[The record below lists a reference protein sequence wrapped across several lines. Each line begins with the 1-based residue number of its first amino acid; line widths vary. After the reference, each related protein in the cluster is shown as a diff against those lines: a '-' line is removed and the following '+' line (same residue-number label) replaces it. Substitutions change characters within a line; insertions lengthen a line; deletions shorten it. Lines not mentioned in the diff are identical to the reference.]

1 MSQIM
6 FHGYRYIGGK
16 TDTIFYLY
24 TEATN
29 RVRKK
34 KREKDSNNK
43 TLISKRK
50 YSSYDRPNYTVV
62 TCKPMISVP

>member
-16 TDTIFYLY
+16 TDTIFYPY

-29 RVRKK
+29 RVKK
-34 KREKDSNNK
+34 KEKDSNNK
-43 TLISKRK
+43 ALISKRK
-50 YSSYDRPNYTVV
+50 YSSWDRPNYTVV